1 MKTLIIS
8 LLTLA
13 VGLLAGIAFM
23 QYKASPRSAPVVSAS
38 AVSHA
43 AQPPGN
49 LPDINQWDPFT
60 EMRRM
65 QQEMDRAFN
74 DSIAQLHQ
82 QPPFNAFPDAPGY
95 SLSLDVREFKDRFE
109 VHAALPDAKA
119 SDVNVKLDNDRTLTV
134 EVSHQANAAANS
146 ASSQGPNSAM
156 SEEWG
161 QYSQTVRLPSPVQVN
176 KMRTVHKGHELVIIL
191 PKA

>member
-1 MKTLIIS
+1 MKTFVIS
-8 LLTLA
+8 LVTL
-13 VGLLAGIAFM
+13 VIGLSAGIAFM
-23 QYKASPRSAPVVSAS
+23 VYRDQSAEADHSAPSS
-38 AVSHA
+38 S
-43 AQPPGN
+43 PPHPAPAFSGG
-49 LPDINQWDPFT
+49 PPATTQWNPFT

-74 DSIAQLHQ
+74 DSVAQLRQ

-109 VHAALPDAKA
+109 VRAALPDAKA

-134 EVSHQANAAANS
+134 EVSNRHSSSGQSGSNS
-146 ASSQGPNSAM
+146 AT

-161 QYSQTVRLPSPVQVN
+161 QYSQTIELPAAVQAA
-176 KMRTVHKGHELVIIL
+176 KMKTEHRGHELVIVL
-191 PKA
+191 PKVA